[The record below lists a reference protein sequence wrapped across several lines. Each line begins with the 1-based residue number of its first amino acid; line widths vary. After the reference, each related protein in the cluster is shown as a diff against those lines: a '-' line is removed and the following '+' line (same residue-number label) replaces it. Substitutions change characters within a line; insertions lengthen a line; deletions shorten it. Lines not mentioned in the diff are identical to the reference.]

1 LWPCALFRI
10 FRKKVAPAPPLARI
24 YPVKSKM
31 GGIAKAGTVSALEFA
46 EIVREHQA
54 MVFSIAYHFLHD
66 RAAAEE
72 LAQDVFLQLYRSFDE
87 LESPGHVTNWLR
99 RVASNRCID
108 QCRRRRLMPRIGLD
122 RIAEPASP
130 ASEPDPM
137 LSRRLRQLVAS
148 LPENWRAVIVLR
160 YQEELENEEIART
173 LGMPV
178 GTVKSQISRAL
189 DFLREKA
196 SRVLGE
202 KWE

>member
-1 LWPCALFRI
+1 MMAG
-10 FRKKVAPAPPLARI
+10 A
-24 YPVKSKM
+24 
-31 GGIAKAGTVSALEFA
+31 AKAGTVSEVEFA

-54 MVFSIAYHFLHD
+54 MVFGIAYHFLHD

-72 LAQDVFLQLYRSFDE
+72 LAQDVFLQLYRSFGE
-87 LESPGHVTNWLR
+87 LESPAHVTHWLR

-108 QCRRRRLMPRIGLD
+108 QCRRWKLMPRIGLD
-122 RIAEPASP
+122 QVAEPASP
-130 ASEPDPM
+130 AVQADPM
-137 LSRRLRQLVAS
+137 RSRMLRQLVAS
-148 LPENWRAVIVLR
+148 LPGNWRALIVLK
-160 YQEELENEEIART
+160 YQEDLENEEIART

-196 SRVLGE
+196 SRVMGE

>member
-1 LWPCALFRI
+1 MPG
-10 FRKKVAPAPPLARI
+10 VAET
-24 YPVKSKM
+24 
-31 GGIAKAGTVSALEFA
+31 GTVTAVEFT

-54 MVFSIAYHFLHD
+54 MVFSIAWHFLHD

-72 LAQDVFLQLYRSFDE
+72 LAQDVFLRLYRSLGE
-87 LESPGHVTNWLR
+87 LESPEHVTHWLR

-108 QCRRRRLMPRIGLD
+108 HCRRRRLTPRIGLD
-122 RIAEPASP
+122 RIAEPSIP
-130 ASEPDPM
+130 AVQPDPM

-148 LPENWRAVIVLR
+148 LPEKWRALIVLK
-160 YQEELENEEIART
+160 YQEDMENEEIART

-196 SRVLGE
+196 SRVMGGE
-202 KWE
+202 V